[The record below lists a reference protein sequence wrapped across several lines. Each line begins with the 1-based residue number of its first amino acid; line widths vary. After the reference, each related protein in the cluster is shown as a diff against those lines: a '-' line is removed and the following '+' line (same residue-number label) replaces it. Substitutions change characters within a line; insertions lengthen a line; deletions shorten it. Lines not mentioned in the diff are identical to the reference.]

1 MDRSDESVES
11 VTGLIARMRSGD
23 RSALDQLVPLVY
35 NELHRLAAGYLRRE
49 IPGHT
54 LQPTALVN
62 EVYLRLVGAAQHDY
76 QDRVHFYAV
85 AARLMRQILVDHARS
100 KNAAKRGGGA
110 VIVPLE
116 TNLDFSPEKA
126 SIIVALD
133 DALNTLALADEEK
146 ARMVELHYFA
156 GMTAEE
162 VAGFLSTSVH
172 KVRHGLRIALAL
184 LHREVNGP

>member
-1 MDRSDESVES
+1 MFAWD
-11 VTGLIARMRSGD
+11 MRVSEFGQCGD
-23 RSALDQLVPLVY
+23 
-35 NELHRLAAGYLRRE
+35 GYL
-49 IPGHT
+49 
-54 LQPTALVN
+54 
-62 EVYLRLVGAAQHDY
+62 
-76 QDRVHFYAV
+76 V
-85 AARLMRQILVDHARS
+85 AMNSAMLARS

-110 VIVPLE
+110 AIVPLE

-133 DALNTLALADEEK
+133 DALNTLALTDEEK